1 LSVVR
6 ILLVEDFVPWHQVVR
21 SLLQENPELQVIGE
35 ATNGL
40 EAVGKAIELQPDLV
54 LLDIGLPGVNG
65 IEVAHH
71 ISRVSPRSKILF
83 LTEMD
88 SRAVIQRAVR
98 KGAHGYVLKSD
109 AVRQL
114 LPAVEAVMAGQQ
126 FVGPEIDADIAAGTS
141 TTRPKLV

>member
-1 LSVVR
+1 LSVVK
-6 ILLVEDFVPWHQVVR
+6 ILLVEDFVPWHSAIR
-21 SLLQENPELQVIGE
+21 SLLEPNPELEVIGE
-35 ATNGL
+35 ATSGL
-40 EAVGKAIELQPDLV
+40 EAVGKVIDLQPDLV

-71 ISRVSPRSKILF
+71 IMRVSPRSKILF

-98 KGAHGYVLKSD
+98 MGAHGYVLKSD

-126 FVGPEIDADIAAGTS
+126 FIGPEFEPDIDTGASFPPT
-141 TTRPKLV
+141 KLA

>member
-1 LSVVR
+1 MIS
-6 ILLVEDFVPWHQVVR
+6 
-21 SLLQENPELQVIGE
+21 E

-71 ISRVSPRSKILF
+71 ITRVSPRSKILF
-83 LTEMD
+83 LTEID
-88 SRAVIQRAVR
+88 SRAVVQRAISI
-98 KGAHGYVLKSD
+98 GAHGYVLKSD

-114 LPAVEAVMAGQQ
+114 LIAVQTVMAGQQ
-126 FVGPEIDADIAAGTS
+126 FIGPESDTDTEADAS
-141 TTRPKLV
+141 TPPTEHV

>member
-1 LSVVR
+1 MSVVR
-6 ILLVEDFVPWHQVVR
+6 ILLVEDFVPWHRVIR
-21 SLLQENPELQVIGE
+21 SLLQENAELQVIAE
-35 ATNGL
+35 VTNGL

-71 ISRVSPRSKILF
+71 ITRVSPRSKILF

-98 KGAHGYVLKSD
+98 LGAHGYVLKSD

-126 FVGPEIDADIAAGTS
+126 FIGPEFDANTDTGAS
-141 TTRPKLV
+141 TPRSKLV

>member
-1 LSVVR
+1 
-6 ILLVEDFVPWHQVVR
+6 
-21 SLLQENPELQVIGE
+21 LLQPNSELQVIGE
-35 ATNGL
+35 ATSGL
-40 EAVGKAIELQPDLV
+40 EAVGKVIELQPDLV

-65 IEVAHH
+65 IEVAQH
-71 ISRVSPRSKILF
+71 IIRVSPRSKILF

-98 KGAHGYVLKSD
+98 MGAHGYVLKSD

-126 FVGPEIDADIAAGTS
+126 FFSSEHDVDINKDAS
-141 TTRPKLV
+141 TPPKLG